1 MTKVTP
7 YLRTEWG
14 VQWSDGPDIA
24 PVDSPILARE
34 IVAEWNSGDSKERER
49 GITAKV
55 VQRSIS
61 DWGDDD

>member
-1 MTKVTP
+1 MAKVTP

-14 VQWSDGPDIA
+14 VEWSDMPGDIV
-24 PVDSPILARE
+24 PVESPINARE
-34 IVAEWNSGDSKERER
+34 IVLEWNAREKNNF

-61 DWGDDD
+61 DWGDDE